1 MLSFLPSTLQGVIV
15 SLLFLANLLFWA
27 VPVYA
32 LILLKLIPN
41 KAWRRLMT
49 LWMHWLCE
57 CWVWWNVAIEKTA
70 HNTQWEVRGAE
81 NLSKQAQYLMV
92 SNHQS
97 WNDIY
102 VAMRAVGH
110 KVPFFKFFI
119 KQELIWVPILGPVW
133 WALDYPFM
141 KRYSRDQLRKNPA
154 LAGKDLETAQ
164 KSCAKYIGTPVTVL
178 NYLEGTRYT
187 PVKAEKQNSPYTH
200 LLKPKSGGMAFAAR
214 ALGPEVNTL
223 LDMTIVYVDGAKG
236 FWDLMC
242 GRHNKIIVD
251 IKLREV
257 PADWYAHDYKAEPEF
272 RRSAQ
277 AWVGELW
284 AQKDALITAELARH
298 QGGDGA

>member
-1 MLSFLPSTLQGVIV
+1 MLNFLPPPLRGVIFF
-15 SLLFLANLLFWA
+15 SLFFINLLFWA
-27 VPVYA
+27 IPIYA
-32 LILLKLIPN
+32 LILVKLLPIAPL
-41 KAWRRLMT
+41 RRKTTLM
-49 LWMHWLCE
+49 MHWLCE
-57 CWVWWNVAIEKTA
+57 CWVWWNVALERHSHRTV
-70 HNTQWEVRGAE
+70 WEVRGAE
-81 NLSKQAQYLMV
+81 NLHKQAQYLMI

-110 KVPFFKFFI
+110 RVPFFKFFI
-119 KQELIWVPILGPVW
+119 KQELIWVPILGLVW

-141 KRYSRDQLRKNPA
+141 KRYSREQLRKHPE

-164 KSCAKYIGTPVTVL
+164 RSCEKYIGMPVTVL

-187 PVKAEKQNSPYTH
+187 PLKAEQQNSPYQH
-200 LLKPKSGGMAFAAR
+200 LLKPKSGGLAFAAR

-242 GRHNKIIVD
+242 GRHQKIVVD
-251 IKLREV
+251 IKLRTV
-257 PADWYAHDYKAEPEF
+257 PADWYQHNYRDDPEF

-277 AWVGELW
+277 SWVAGIWEE
-284 AQKDALITAELARH
+284 KDALIEAELQRH
-298 QGGDGA
+298 RGE